1 MIVFTLEVTLHAP
14 YVHSLKEKRMILRSI
29 IAKLRNTFNISVAEI
44 AEQDIH
50 QILVLGIAGVTNE
63 KAQADSVMDHI
74 LLYIEE
80 NAEAEITQVVRE
92 FV

>member
-63 KAQADSVMDHI
+63 QAQADSVMDHI

>member
-14 YVHSLKEKRMILRSI
+14 YVHSLKEKRMILLSI

>member
-14 YVHSLKEKRMILRSI
+14 YVHSLKEKRMILRSM
-29 IAKLRNTFNISVAEI
+29 IARLRNTFNISVAEV
-44 AEQDIH
+44 ADQDIH

-63 KAQADSVMDHI
+63 KAQADSVIDHVI
-74 LLYIEE
+74 TFIEE
-80 NAEAEITQVVRE
+80 NGEAQITEVVRE